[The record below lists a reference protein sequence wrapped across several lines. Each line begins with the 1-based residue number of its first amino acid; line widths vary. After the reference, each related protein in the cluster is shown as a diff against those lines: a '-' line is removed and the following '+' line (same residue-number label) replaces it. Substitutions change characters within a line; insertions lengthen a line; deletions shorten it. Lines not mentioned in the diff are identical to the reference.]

1 MRSEV
6 ATAAHYNGSAVSRLS
21 TISQA
26 LEAMRNAFVEWRDPH
41 EEDPSGGMEFRP
53 LIFAMDVLHSI
64 CQGTRDKPAC
74 FDRRGSGLWVQP
86 MIVVKP
92 DKVDEGA
99 RTVAE
104 WTALTSPRPD
114 APINKKSGN
123 IHRRQRAGRSWHEV
137 RMSWHGRRERHE
149 GNNDDCDLTHPLRIG
164 WNSCQECGAPGRC
177 VHLVAISRDR
187 WPDHI
192 RLPDL
197 EPLLVCRA
205 CVQRG
210 ADVRPDFD

>member
-1 MRSEV
+1 
-6 ATAAHYNGSAVSRLS
+6 
-21 TISQA
+21 
-26 LEAMRNAFVEWRDPH
+26 
-41 EEDPSGGMEFRP
+41 
-53 LIFAMDVLHSI
+53 
-64 CQGTRDKPAC
+64 
-74 FDRRGSGLWVQP
+74 
-86 MIVVKP
+86 
-92 DKVDEGA
+92 
-99 RTVAE
+99 
-104 WTALTSPRPD
+104 
-114 APINKKSGN
+114 
-123 IHRRQRAGRSWHEV
+123 V

-205 CVQRG
+205 CVQRS
-210 ADVRPDFD
+210 ADVRPGFDWDRRPRRARAAYPSPGAARRAVSRGTTRAGSDHSPLARGA